1 VSALACIALALLG
14 WAEPARAA
22 GPGEPLVEEAIAA
35 YTQALNTED
44 RARRIE
50 QFRHAGRLFARV
62 IDSGAR
68 SPSLYTN
75 LGNADLQA
83 ERLGPAILAYRRA
96 LHLDPDHARALQNL
110 EHARTLLPDWVPRPS
125 PAGVLDTFFFW
136 HRTLSRSERSLGAA
150 ACFAVTAALLAA
162 SIRLAQ
168 PLLRGLALLP
178 GLAWLAFVASL
189 MLDPSAGRRDAAV
202 ITADEVVARAADS
215 ALAPSPFPT
224 PLPGGVE
231 IRILEERGPWVRVRL
246 ANGRDA
252 WVTRSSVSRVDPDA
266 PGS

>member
-1 VSALACIALALLG
+1 VLACVALALLG
-14 WAEPARAA
+14 LAGPARAA
-22 GPGEPLVEEAIAA
+22 AADEAGVEEAIDT

-44 RARRIE
+44 RELRLE
-50 QFRHAGRLFARV
+50 QFRRAGRLFARV
-62 IDSGAR
+62 VDGGVR
-68 SPSLYTN
+68 SPDLYTN

-83 ERLGPAILAYRRA
+83 ERLGPAVLAYRRA
-96 LHLDPDHARALQNL
+96 LRLDPDHARALQNL

-125 PAGVLDTFFFW
+125 PEGVLDTFFFW
-136 HRTLSRSERSLGAA
+136 HRTLSWSERSVGAA
-150 ACFAVTAALLAA
+150 ACFAIAAALLAA

-168 PLLRGLALLP
+168 PALRGLAVLP
-178 GLAWLAFVASL
+178 GLVWLALVTSL
-189 MLDPSAGRRDAAV
+189 LLDPSAQRSDDAAV

-252 WVTRSSVSRVDPDA
+252 WVTGSSVARVEPDG
-266 PGS
+266 PSG